1 MAAQPDL
8 RERLRKI
15 EALVEAAGTP
25 AERDAA
31 AAAMARVRAK
41 LESPSATEEAED
53 LTFTIADDWSRHL
66 FVALCRRQGLKPYRR
81 TKDDPTTVVV
91 RAPRS
96 LVEGGL
102 WRQFQNVDAEMR
114 AYLTEVT
121 LKVIREEI
129 HADASD
135 AEELHEALPAPATEP
150 SAPVEAPPPES
161 APPPATNAQPK
172 SWFSFGQLIRVN
184 RRLARNATR
193 TKH

>member
-1 MAAQPDL
+1 MALQTDL

-41 LESPSATEEAED
+41 LDGPTGDDETEE
-53 LTFTIADDWSRHL
+53 LSFSIADDWSRHL
-66 FVALCRRQGLKPYRR
+66 FVALCRRNGFKPYRR
-81 TKDDPTTVVV
+81 TKDDRATVIV

-96 LVEGGL
+96 LMDGAL
-102 WRQFQNVDAEMR
+102 WRQFQNIDAEMR
-114 AYLTEVT
+114 TYLTEVT

-135 AEELHEALPAPATEP
+135 AEELHEALPAPAIELT
-150 SAPVEAPPPES
+150 APMEAPPPEQ
-161 APPPATNAQPK
+161 PPVVANPRPK
-172 SWFSFGQLIRVN
+172 SWFTFGTLIRFN
-184 RRLARNATR
+184 RRLARAATR

>member
-1 MAAQPDL
+1 MALQSDL

-41 LESPSATEEAED
+41 LDGPAGDGEMEE
-53 LTFTIADDWSRHL
+53 LSFSIADDWSRHL
-66 FVALCRRQGLKPYRR
+66 FVALCRRNGLKPYRR
-81 TKDDPTTVVV
+81 TKDDRATVVV

-96 LVEGGL
+96 LMDGAL
-102 WRQFQNVDAEMR
+102 WRQFQNIDAEMR

-135 AEELHEALPAPATEP
+135 AQELHEALPAPAIELTVP
-150 SAPVEAPPPES
+150 MEAPPE
-161 APPPATNAQPK
+161 PPPVAAKPRPK
-172 SWFSFGQLIRVN
+172 AWFAFGNLIRFN
-184 RRLARNATR
+184 RRLARAATR

>member
-15 EALVEAAGTP
+15 EALVEGAGTP

-31 AAAMARVRAK
+31 AAAMARLRAK
-41 LESPSATEEAED
+41 LDDPAGDDETEE
-53 LTFTIADDWSRHL
+53 LSFSIADDWSRHL
-66 FVALCRRQGLKPYRR
+66 FVALCRRNGLKPYRR
-81 TKDDPTTVVV
+81 TKDDRATVVV

-96 LVEGGL
+96 LMDGAL
-102 WRQFQNVDAEMR
+102 WRQFQNIDAEMR

-135 AEELHEALPAPATEP
+135 AEELHEALPAPAIELT
-150 SAPVEAPPPES
+150 APMEAPPPEQ
-161 APPPATNAQPK
+161 PPVGTKPRPK
-172 SWFSFGQLIRVN
+172 SWFTFGNLIRFN
-184 RRLARNATR
+184 RRLARAATR

>member
-41 LESPSATEEAED
+41 LESPAATEEAED

-66 FVALCRRQGLKPYRR
+66 FVALCRRNGLNPYRR
-81 TKDDPTTVVV
+81 AKDDPATVVV

-96 LVEGGL
+96 LMEGAL

-129 HADASD
+129 YADASD
-135 AEELHEALPAPATEP
+135 AQELHEALPAPAIELG
-150 SAPVEAPPPES
+150 APVDAPPE
-161 APPPATNAQPK
+161 PPAQQPAKPQPK
-172 SWFSFGQLIRVN
+172 TWFSFGQLIRVN
-184 RRLARNATR
+184 RRLARAATR

>member
-15 EALVEAAGTP
+15 EALVDGAGTP

-41 LESPSATEEAED
+41 LDDPACDDETEELSFA
-53 LTFTIADDWSRHL
+53 IADDWSRHL
-66 FVALCRRQGLKPYRR
+66 FVALCRRNGLKPYRR
-81 TKDDPTTVVV
+81 TKDDRATVIV

-96 LVEGGL
+96 LMDGAL
-102 WRQFQNVDAEMR
+102 WRQFQNIDAEMR

-135 AEELHEALPAPATEP
+135 AEELHEALPAPAIELT
-150 SAPVEAPPPES
+150 APMEAPPEPA
-161 APPPATNAQPK
+161 APAAAPQQKP
-172 SWFSFGQLIRVN
+172 WFAFGRLIRFN
-184 RRLARNATR
+184 RRLARAATR